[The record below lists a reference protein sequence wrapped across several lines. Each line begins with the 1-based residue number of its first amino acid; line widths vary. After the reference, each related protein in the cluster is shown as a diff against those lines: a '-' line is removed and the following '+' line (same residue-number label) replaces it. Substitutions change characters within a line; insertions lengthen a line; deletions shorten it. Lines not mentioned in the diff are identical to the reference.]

1 MSGAVEVVSAFAA
14 GRDADAAGLVFEYM
28 ATTMAQTS
36 GRAAPSQ
43 VSELPAVLKDECARL
58 AAVYGQPG
66 TLLVAYASGQPV
78 GCVGLAW
85 RGGQTAEVKRLYV
98 RPALSAPP
106 TFGYPE
112 DMRSAVFA
120 GWWRPE

>member
-1 MSGAVEVVSAFAA
+1 MRYSPAAQLIYLGLLLGRVYFGGMSGAVEVVSAFAA

-66 TLLVAYASGQPV
+66 TLLVAYAGGQPA

-85 RGGQTAEVKRLYV
+85 RG
-98 RPALSAPP
+98 
-106 TFGYPE
+106 
-112 DMRSAVFA
+112 
-120 GWWRPE
+120 